1 MQQQLQQQGADLGGM
16 QRAGL
21 RGLQLDSDLGWRPL
35 GPTCFVAA
43 LLTARSAACD
53 TGRSKGWG
61 IVEYETPEEVRRKG
75 GCVLHACPWNSM
87 VRRAGCCSP
96 VLSAQHM
103 AEATSN
109 GSAALLEPCCM
120 RCRR

>member
-1 MQQQLQQQGADLGGM
+1 MQQQLQQQSADLGGM

-21 RGLQLDSDLGWRPL
+21 GGLQLDSDLGWRPL

-53 TGRSKGWG
+53 AGRSKGWG

-75 GCVLHACPWNSM
+75 AVSCMHVLGTAWF
-87 VRRAGCCSP
+87 RRAGCCSP

-109 GSAALLEPCCM
+109 GSAALPEQCCK